1 MEIAATINYDKL
13 FLINLFSRCIFSLFF
28 FVVFLVVSYLS
39 NLLFLSKPAIC
50 TTILRELRRNPFC

>member
-50 TTILRELRRNPFC
+50 TTILKELRRNPFC

>member
-28 FVVFLVVSYLS
+28 FVFLVVRYLS

-50 TTILRELRRNPFC
+50 TTILKELRRNPFC